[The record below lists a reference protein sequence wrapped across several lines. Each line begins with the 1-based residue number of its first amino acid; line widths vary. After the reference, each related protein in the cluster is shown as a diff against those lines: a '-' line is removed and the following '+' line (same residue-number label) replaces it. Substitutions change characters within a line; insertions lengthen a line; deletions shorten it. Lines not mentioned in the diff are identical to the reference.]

1 MENLREVFE
10 SLEQAPAFFRQLAQG
25 YPDEDLR
32 WKPSADHF
40 SFVENACHLR
50 DIELEGYG
58 TRIRKLLAETHPQ
71 LPDVDGARLARERD
85 YNTQDFG
92 AAIDEF
98 ARARAENLR
107 AVSGLS
113 DEQLNRTGILEGVGE
128 ITLGKLLLL
137 MDEHDRGHRKELVE
151 LRARMRDR

>member
-10 SLEQAPAFFRQLAQG
+10 SLEQAPAFFRKLAQG

-32 WKPSADHF
+32 WKPSSDHF

-58 TRIRKLLAETHPQ
+58 TRIRKLLTESHPQ
-71 LPDVDGARLARERD
+71 LPDLDGARLARERD

-113 DEQLNRTGILEGVGE
+113 VEQLNRTGVLEGVGE

-137 MDEHDRGHRKELVE
+137 MHEHDRAHRKELVE
-151 LRARMRDR
+151 LRARMRN